1 MKKTANIILTVTI
14 AAVILMT
21 VVSSIFSYI
30 AMTGEFDHDIGHFK
44 VGSVSAGIAMY
55 LPIAA
60 AAVSLVG
67 GLLIR
72 KKITFDGIPDTNI
85 PTVFTS
91 VLAGLLLIAS
101 AVFTVIEA
109 TELSRITIGVIVTAV
124 IGGLYLILLPFMHKK
139 PFMIFLSF
147 VPPVWAA
154 LKLLEEYFSDGGP
167 INSPIRTINLTML
180 AFLLLFFA
188 EEIRFRIDCQI
199 PCTYYFLTLSALA
212 FTGNAVFPKLAII
225 LTGNTVFDFSFIDC
239 AVGVAMFMFLLAR
252 LSALPSVTEEPSK
265 ATKTESESK

>member
-1 MKKTANIILTVTI
+1 MKKTANNILTVFI

-21 VVSSIFSYI
+21 VVSAVFSYI
-30 AMTGEFDHDIGHFK
+30 AMANEFDHDIGHFNT
-44 VGSVSAGIAMY
+44 GSVSAGIAMY

-60 AAVSLVG
+60 AAVSLIG

-72 KKITFDGIPDTNI
+72 KRIAFDEVPPANI
-85 PTVFTS
+85 PTVFSS

-101 AVFTVIEA
+101 AIFAVIEA
-109 TELSRITIGVIVTAV
+109 VEPSRITMGAIVVALISGVYF
-124 IGGLYLILLPFMHKK
+124 LLLPFMQKK
-139 PFMIFLSF
+139 TFMIFLSF
-147 VPPVWAA
+147 APPVWAA

-188 EEIRFRIDCQI
+188 EEIRFVIDCQI
-199 PCTYYFLTLSALA
+199 PSTYYFLTLSALA
-212 FTGNAVFPKLAII
+212 FTGNAVFPKLVII
-225 LTGNTVFDFSFIDC
+225 LTGNTAFEFSFIDC

-252 LSALPSVTEEPSK
+252 LSALPSITENPTVTIESD
-265 ATKTESESK
+265 TE